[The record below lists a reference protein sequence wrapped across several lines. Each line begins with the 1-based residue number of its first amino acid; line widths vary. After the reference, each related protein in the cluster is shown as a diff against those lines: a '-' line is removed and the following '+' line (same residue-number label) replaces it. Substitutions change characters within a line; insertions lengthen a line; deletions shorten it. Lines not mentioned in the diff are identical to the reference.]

1 LSTWRSVSDAFGTP
15 RGGGTYHTGIDLD
28 LYGYSFMPLFSVCD
42 GVVSKTEYLTYSYG
56 YHVVIDCGDG
66 WTTLYAHMSQISV
79 SPGQRVSAGATIGTT
94 GLTGFTTGHHLHFE
108 IRINGRYVN
117 PALYLNF

>member
-1 LSTWRSVSDAFGTP
+1 
-15 RGGGTYHTGIDLD
+15 
-28 LYGYSFMPLFSVCD
+28 MPLFSVCD